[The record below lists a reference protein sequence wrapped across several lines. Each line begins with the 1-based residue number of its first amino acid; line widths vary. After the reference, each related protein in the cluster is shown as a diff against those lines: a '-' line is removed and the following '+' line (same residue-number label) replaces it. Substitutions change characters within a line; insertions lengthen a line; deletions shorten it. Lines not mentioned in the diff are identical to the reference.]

1 MMELSRNLED
11 LEISLLLE
19 ALYQRYSE
27 DFRGYQRDTLR
38 TKLQG
43 FMRLHELPTISMLQD
58 QLLHQ
63 PGYKD
68 ALVHHLD
75 GRERILFRQ
84 PEQMHEIRRQLVPLL
99 RSCPAPQIWIPDCNS
114 AEDVFGVAIIL
125 MEEGLHNKTRI
136 FATSNNALLLNEA
149 RERKF
154 SLEKCTQYQHNYE
167 CSGGTQTLTHYYQ
180 QIAGDGVFHEDLASN
195 ITWAQYNLGTDA
207 SFNEFEVIICPSGL
221 ADYTSRLRRRALNIF
236 YESQPM
242 FGLLNIPG
250 ADYSEITRVM
260 PSYQVVSNRFGVY
273 RRMR

>member
-1 MMELSRNLED
+1 MELSRTLED

-19 ALYQRYSE
+19 ALYQRYGE

-43 FMRLHELPTISMLQD
+43 FMRLHELPTVSILQD

-68 ALVHHLD
+68 ALVRHLD
-75 GRERILFRQ
+75 DRERALFRQ
-84 PEQMHEIRRQLVPLL
+84 PEHIQALRTQCMPLL
-99 RSCPAPQIWIPDCNS
+99 RSCPAPQIWIPDCNA
-114 AEDVFGVAIIL
+114 AEDVFSIAILL

-149 RERKF
+149 REGKF
-154 SLEKCTQYQHNYE
+154 NLEKAAQYQQNYE
-167 CSGGTQTLTHYYQ
+167 GAGGTQALTHYYQ
-180 QIAGDGVFHEDLASN
+180 HIAGDGVFHPDLASN
-195 ITWAQYNLGTDA
+195 ITWAQYNLGTDF
-207 SFNEFEVIICPSGL
+207 SFNEFELIICPSGL
-221 ADYTSRLRRRALNIF
+221 ADYTARLRRRALGIF

-250 ADYSEITRVM
+250 ADYAEITRVM
-260 PSYQVVSNRFGVY
+260 PFYQVVSGRFGVY